1 MIEVTA
7 GLGRSSIIRAVLAMS
22 ATIASHRRARPADD
36 RPSLRAGAAPARVA
50 ALDGL
55 RGLMMIF
62 VLFSHYVAE
71 VPHGLGFLAV
81 GWVAVIVFFVLSG
94 FLVGRLIIDKREAG
108 NFLLVFYLRRVCR
121 TFPTYVLTVALVLLI
136 VGWLDGRPWVHG
148 DEPLPTWSYFAFV
161 QNLFFLARQSFGQ
174 HWLSPTWT
182 LALEEQ
188 FYLVAPIV
196 FLAAP
201 RRLWVPVLL
210 GLCGTGL
217 AVRTCGILTGTLG
230 FAPLALMPAS
240 LDVLCAGLLL
250 AALVRNNSIDWPRW
264 SLQLRVAPILLLLA
278 VAGLQRLDGGVV
290 GPRFQV
296 LGPGLMAVAAGLLI
310 LMLIEGAP
318 EARRFRSPLLA
329 FFGRISYSVYL
340 THLPVLGLMHGLLLD
355 AEPDIRTP
363 AQMAVTAASAVLTI
377 ALSYGLTHLLE
388 EPIQAWAR
396 RLCWSP
402 VGSAEACSKVA
413 H

>member
-1 MIEVTA
+1 
-7 GLGRSSIIRAVLAMS
+7 MS
-22 ATIASHRRARPADD
+22 ATIASHHRARPADA
-36 RPSLRAGAAPARVA
+36 RPTLRAAAAPSRIA

-71 VPHGLGFLAV
+71 VPHGFGFLAV

-94 FLVGRLIIDKREAG
+94 FLVGRLIIDKRDAG

-121 TFPTYVLTVALVLLI
+121 TFPTYFLTVALVLLI
-136 VGWLDGRPWVHG
+136 VSLLDGKPWVHG
-148 DEPLPTWSYFAFV
+148 DEPLPTWSYFAFA
-161 QNLFFLARQSFGQ
+161 QNLFFLAQQSFGQ

-201 RRLWVPVLL
+201 RRFWVPALL
-210 GLCGTGL
+210 GLCATGL
-217 AVRTCGILTGTLG
+217 AVRACGILTGTLG

-240 LDVLCAGLLL
+240 LDVLCAGLML
-250 AALVRNNSIDWPRW
+250 AALVRNGCIDWPRW
-264 SLQLRVAPILLLLA
+264 SLQLRVAPILLLLG

-290 GPRFQV
+290 GPRFQI
-296 LGPGLMAVAAGLLI
+296 LGPGLMAVAASLLI

-329 FFGRISYSVYL
+329 FFGRISYGVYL
-340 THLPVLGLMHGLLLD
+340 THLPVLGLMHGVLLN

-363 AQMAVTAASAVLTI
+363 AQIAVTAASAVLTI
-377 ALSYGLTHLLE
+377 ALSHGLTRLFE

-396 RLCWSP
+396 RVCWSP
-402 VGSAEACSKVA
+402 ARPIEAGPSLV